1 MGFRPNLFTCI
12 AHILVLHT
20 ICFRLTLFTCI
31 AHILVL
37 HTIFTCIAH
46 ILVLHTIGF
55 RLTLFTCIAHIL
67 VQHTMICTAHY
78 AFYIKALIYILY
90 FITVKYN
97 TIHKVFSNMESEQ
110 DEYSLRD
117 DVIYIEQ
124 FNHHHHITRLNYI
137 LLHQQHAE
145 YDINIFHF
153 LIFYTSFFCFNQ
165 YLLVQIAFMSWFP
178 AYKGWNKQKK
188 IILIVDS
195 FLVEGKFLLYLY
207 QRNIGAPFPNS

>member
-55 RLTLFTCIAHIL
+55 RPTLFTCITHIL
-67 VQHTMICTAHY
+67 VLHTMICTAHY
-78 AFYIKALIYILY
+78 ASHIKALMYILY

-97 TIHKVFSNMESEQ
+97 TIHSVFQTWNQSRMNICWGMMS
-110 DEYSLRD
+110 
-117 DVIYIEQ
+117 
-124 FNHHHHITRLNYI
+124 YI
-137 LLHQQHAE
+137 LSNLTFIITTPGWIISFS
-145 YDINIFHF
+145 INNTLNMISIYFTF
-153 LIFYTSFFCFNQ
+153 
-165 YLLVQIAFMSWFP
+165 
-178 AYKGWNKQKK
+178 
-188 IILIVDS
+188 
-195 FLVEGKFLLYLY
+195 
-207 QRNIGAPFPNS
+207 

>member
-55 RLTLFTCIAHIL
+55 RLTLFTCITHIL
-67 VQHTMICTAHY
+67 ILHTMICTAHN
-78 AFYIKALIYILY
+78 ASYIKALMYILY

-97 TIHKVFSNMESEQ
+97 TIHSVFQTWNQSSMNICRGMMS
-110 DEYSLRD
+110 
-117 DVIYIEQ
+117 
-124 FNHHHHITRLNYI
+124 YI
-137 LLHQQHAE
+137 LCNLTVIITSPGWIISFS
-145 YDINIFHF
+145 INNTLNMIS
-153 LIFYTSFFCFNQ
+153 ISRQ
-165 YLLVQIAFMSWFP
+165 LLD
-178 AYKGWNKQKK
+178 K
-188 IILIVDS
+188 
-195 FLVEGKFLLYLY
+195 
-207 QRNIGAPFPNS
+207 